1 MSQDD
6 IKEIEIALEDAQKE
20 IELGRAVERLN
31 ANRDFKTVFLDGY
44 FKDEAARLAM
54 LYSHPGLRPDIQEAV
69 QRDLCGPG
77 AVVRYLQTILQ
88 AAQTASNVIAQGNE
102 ALDELRAEAPEGI
115 IGGEI

>member
-1 MSQDD
+1 MSQDS
-6 IKEIEIALEDAQKE
+6 IKEIEVSLEDAQRE

-31 ANRDFKTVFLDGY
+31 ANRDFKTIFLEGY

-54 LYSHPGLRPDIQEAV
+54 LYSHPGLRADMQEAV

-77 AVVRYLQTILQ
+77 AVVRYLQTILR
-88 AAQTASNVIAQGNE
+88 AAQTAENVVAQGEE

-115 IGGEI
+115 IGGSL